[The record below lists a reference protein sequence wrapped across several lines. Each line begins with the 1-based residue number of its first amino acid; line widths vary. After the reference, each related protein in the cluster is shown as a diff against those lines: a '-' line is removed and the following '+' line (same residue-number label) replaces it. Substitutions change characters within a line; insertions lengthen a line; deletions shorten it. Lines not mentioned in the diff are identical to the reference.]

1 MVLKMWLFR
10 FLVAQL
16 ILAFIV
22 TALPADV
29 GRSSSLTTVSIVKKY
44 GYPIEEHEVQT
55 SDGYLLTM
63 HRIPYSKNTG
73 DTGRRP
79 VMFLMHGVLCSS
91 SDWVLSGPSNGLAF
105 ILSDAG
111 YDVWMGNARGN
122 TYSRKHASKS
132 PLLQPFW
139 NFEWHDIGIYDLPAM
154 MDYVLYHTGEEQLQ
168 YVGHSQGT
176 TSFFVLNSMIKRF
189 KSRIRSAHLLAPVA
203 WMEHMES
210 PLAKIAGP
218 LLGQPNAFVEL
229 FGSAE
234 FLPNSKAMDLM
245 GALLCHDEAISQ
257 AICSNAL
264 FLIGGW
270 NSPYLNATMIP
281 EIMATTPAGCSINQ
295 IFHYLQEYNSGYF
308 RQFDYGSTRNKKDY
322 GSKTPPEYDVEGMD
336 VPIYL
341 YYSDNDYF
349 ASLIDVDKLR
359 YTMNPDSLKRAY
371 RLPEAKWNHL
381 DFLWGLNVKEILY
394 DTVLDDIVNA

>member
-1 MVLKMWLFR
+1 M
-10 FLVAQL
+10 
-16 ILAFIV
+16 
-22 TALPADV
+22 T
-29 GRSSSLTTVSIVKKY
+29 IVKKY
-44 GYPIEEHEVQT
+44 GYPIEEHQVQT

-73 DTGRRP
+73 DDGHRP
-79 VMFLMHGVLCSS
+79 VMFLMHGLLCSS

-122 TYSRKHASKS
+122 TYSRKHADKS
-132 PLLQPFW
+132 PLFQPFW

-154 MDYVLYHTGEEQLQ
+154 MDYVLYNTGEDQLQ

-189 KSRIRSAHLLAPVA
+189 RSRIRSAHLLAPVA
-203 WMEHMES
+203 WMGHMES
-210 PLAKIAGP
+210 PLAKVAGP

-234 FLPNSKAMDLM
+234 FMPNTKAMELM
-245 GALLCHDEAISQ
+245 GSLLCSDGAISQ
-257 AICSNAL
+257 VMCSNVL
-264 FLIGGW
+264 FLMGGW
-270 NSPYLNATMIP
+270 DSPYLNESMIP
-281 EIMATTPAGCSINQ
+281 DIMATTPAGCSINQ

-308 RQFDYGSTRNKKDY
+308 RQFDYGKTRNKKDY
-322 GSKTPPEYDVEGMD
+322 GSKTPPDYDVEGID

-359 YTMNPDSLKRAY
+359 MTLDERSLKRAY
-371 RLPEAKWNHL
+371 RLPEKKWNHL
-381 DFLWGLNVKEILY
+381 DFLWGLNIKEILY
-394 DTVLDDIVNA
+394 DTLLDDIQNA